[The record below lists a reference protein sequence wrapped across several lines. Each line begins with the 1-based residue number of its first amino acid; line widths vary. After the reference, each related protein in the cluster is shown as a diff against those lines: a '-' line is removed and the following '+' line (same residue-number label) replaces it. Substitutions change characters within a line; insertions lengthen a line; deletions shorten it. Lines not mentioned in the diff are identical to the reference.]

1 MTLSP
6 LTMDTN
12 PRSLFKGDMN
22 CAIDTM
28 DKRART
34 AEAEE
39 AKKKA

>member
-34 AEAEE
+34 AEE